1 MIWCYIRAIE
11 DISREFEKLRRVAEM
26 LGLRNVNSIN
36 LTLVK
41 SSTSDSA
48 STQKCLNK
56 LTEVKKQRDE
66 ERFGPETCTVETL
79 DLIETFCSM
88 HLGVNLRKAFLKGT
102 IETGQDERYHRVD
115 SFVHEFCKLFGKTG
129 GPDYACGVLSFPDIL
144 ELQISTTKDEQQ
156 VYYQACS
163 KINLHKQEGI
173 SYLQLMLPK
182 SFSLRIPLSNS

>member
-1 MIWCYIRAIE
+1 
-11 DISREFEKLRRVAEM
+11 
-26 LGLRNVNSIN
+26 
-36 LTLVK
+36 
-41 SSTSDSA
+41 
-48 STQKCLNK
+48 
-56 LTEVKKQRDE
+56 
-66 ERFGPETCTVETL
+66 
-79 DLIETFCSM
+79 M
-88 HLGVNLRKAFLKGT
+88 HLGVNLRKAFLKET

-129 GPDYACGVLSFPDIL
+129 GPDYACGVLSFPDFL

-156 VYYQACS
+156 AYYQACS